1 MVEKKKQRA
10 RNKRE
15 HDYSQVIEPNTSIEE
30 EKQPAETKKVAQTG
44 AASAGP
50 TPAKSIENDPTEQ
63 KQQKEH
69 PVENTP

>member
-1 MVEKKKQRA
+1 MVEKKQKA

-30 EKQPAETKKVAQTG
+30 EKQPAETKKVAQTV

-50 TPAKSIENDPTEQ
+50 TPAKSIENDATEQ
-63 KQQKEH
+63 KQQKEP